1 MHRETVRRAIL
12 WVGGFF
18 GIWLFFKYLL
28 PIGLPFGFGL
38 ILALA
43 AEPAV
48 RAGTQLLRL
57 PRWAATGLGVT
68 LTLVLLVTMIGIL
81 GAVAVKELRVLAGRL
96 PDLQVTAEETV
107 DRLRLFLE
115 RAASHAPQGVRPLV
129 DRSVARLFTS
139 GTALMEQAAVR
150 LPKAIS
156 AVLSWVPDGA
166 LGVGTG
172 ILSGF
177 MLSARLPKLKPAIA
191 RRVPEEL
198 RTKLLPVLRR
208 SKEALW
214 GWVRAQLKL
223 AVITYGIVTV
233 GFLLLRVPF
242 APLWAAGVALVDAVP
257 LLGTGTVLLPWAL
270 VSLVQREHL
279 RSIGLLCI
287 YGTTFF
293 TRTVLEP
300 KLVGRQLGIDPLV
313 TLIFLYLGYKFWGL
327 FGMLVA
333 PMLAVAITAVGRE
346 RQDSPTEVANE
357 AQKKA

>member
-1 MHRETVRRAIL
+1 MHRKTVHRAVL
-12 WVGGFF
+12 LVGGFL

-38 ILALA
+38 LLAWA

-48 RAGTQLLRL
+48 RTGMRLLKL

-68 LTLVLLVTMIGIL
+68 FTLVLLVTLVGIL
-81 GAVAVKELRVLAGRL
+81 GAAIVRELSVLAGRL
-96 PDLQVTAEETV
+96 PDLQVTAVETAN
-107 DRLRLFLE
+107 RLQRFLE
-115 RAASHAPQGVRPLV
+115 DAASHAPAGVRPLI
-129 DRSVARLFTS
+129 DGSVHRLFSS
-139 GTALMEQAAVR
+139 GTALFEQVTVR
-150 LPKAIS
+150 VPGAIS
-156 AVLSWVPDGA
+156 AILGWVPDGV
-166 LGVGTG
+166 LGIGTG

-177 MLSARLPKLKPAIA
+177 MLSARLPKLKPAIEKKL
-191 RRVPEEL
+191 PEEL
-198 RTKLLPVLRR
+198 RTKLLPALRR
-208 SKEALW
+208 SKAALW
-214 GWVRAQLKL
+214 GWVKAQLKL
-223 AVITYGIVTV
+223 TAITYIIVAL

-300 KLVGRQLGIDPLV
+300 RLVGRQLGIDPLV
-313 TLIFLYLGYKFWGL
+313 TLIFLYLGYKFWGI
-327 FGMLVA
+327 FGMLLA
-333 PMLAVAITAVGRE
+333 PMLVAAVTAAGRSGPN
-346 RQDSPTEVANE
+346 QQPD
-357 AQKKA
+357 